1 METANSSKQQIALEL
16 TITAYEKDKP
26 LNSDNSPEGEGKAI
40 AALYNAIL
48 ENLNLDY

>member
-1 METANSSKQQIALEL
+1 MEIQSKSKQLIALEL
-16 TITAYEKDKP
+16 AITAYEKDKP